1 MTNINLGKALLL
13 TGMLLLTRSEV
24 FAEFYLQPSL
34 TLREEYNDNIYLE
47 EDDQEDDFITSITPG
62 NQLGLENRR
71 RRPDP
76 RLRPGLQIL
85 LEQHQRG

>member
-13 TGMLLLTRSEV
+13 TVMLLLTRSEV

-62 NQLGLENRR
+62 ISLGWRTEGVDLTLV
-71 RRPDP
+71 
-76 RLRPGLQIL
+76 RLIVRAR
-85 LEQHQRG
+85 E